1 MKRALKEL
9 RWLNNIIFLIFR
21 WGCEH
26 EQKARETYEAYAAQQ
41 HQDLSVRDAGL
52 HIDTSRPYLGAS
64 PDALLSCSCCGD
76 GILEIKCPHC
86 AKDTGVLS
94 ATEKKHFCIVN
105 TDGTHTLNR
114 DHQYHY
120 QVQAQLFVTKRKFCD
135 FMVWSTSNFFVQR
148 IFPDADFFTEAVQN
162 VEAFYR
168 SAILSELL
176 AKTYTCPDRL
186 LSDKTQ
192 STDSQE
198 LEE

>member
-1 MKRALKEL
+1 M
-9 RWLNNIIFLIFR
+9 ITYMIFLIFR

-26 EQKARETYEAYAAQQ
+26 ELKARKMYEAYATQQ
-41 HQDLSVRDAGL
+41 HQDLSVCDAGL
-52 HIDTSRPYLGAS
+52 HIDPSRPYLGAS

-86 AKDTGVLS
+86 AKDTGILS
-94 ATEKKHFCIVN
+94 TTEKKHFCIEN
-105 TDGTHTLNR
+105 TDGTYALNR

-135 FMVWSTSNFFVQR
+135 FMVWSTSNFFIQR
-148 IFPDADFFTEAVQN
+148 ILPDADFITEAVQN

-192 STDSQE
+192 STDLQG
-198 LEE
+198 LEEE

>member
-1 MKRALKEL
+1 
-9 RWLNNIIFLIFR
+9 
-21 WGCEH
+21 
-26 EQKARETYEAYAAQQ
+26 
-41 HQDLSVRDAGL
+41 V
-52 HIDTSRPYLGAS
+52 
-64 PDALLSCSCCGD
+64 SCSCCGD

-94 ATEKKHFCIVN
+94 ATEKKHFCIEN
-105 TDGTHTLNR
+105 TDGTHALNR

-120 QVQAQLFVTKRKFCD
+120 QVQAQLFVTRQKFCD
-135 FMVWSTSNFFVQR
+135 FMVWSTSDFFIQR

-162 VEAFYR
+162 VESFYR

-176 AKTYTCPDRL
+176 AKKYTCPDRL